1 MILKKKKMKI
11 TVTIIGYV
19 VLLLIACIMVV
30 PFLYMFLTSLKV
42 TYSAYNFKFSLDELT
57 LANYV
62 QIIEEKEFIKYFL
75 NSTIIA
81 VSGVIISVV
90 FSSLAGFAFAQ
101 KQFYGKEHIFLFMLA
116 TLIIPSTV
124 TMLPLYI
131 IMRQLDWLNTFYALI
146 LPIPTA
152 MGVFLMRQAMLG
164 IPRELIE
171 AARIDGCSD
180 LRIFIQI
187 VLPLVKPAIITLT
200 IFTFIGAWNEFLW
213 PLIATTDGTVR
224 TLTVG
229 LSTMRS
235 QYTVNYGLVMAGAT
249 LTFLPSF
256 IIYMVLQSKFIEG
269 VTLSGVKG

>member
-1 MILKKKKMKI
+1 MKF
-11 TVTIIGYV
+11 IIKTLGNCL
-19 VLLLIACIMVV
+19 LLLIACIMVI
-30 PFLYMFLTSLKV
+30 PFLYMVLTSLKV
-42 TYSAYNFKFSLDELT
+42 TYSAYNFQFSIDDFT
-57 LANYV
+57 LANYI
-62 QIIEEKEFIKYFL
+62 QIISEKEFVGYFF

-81 VSGVIISVV
+81 VSGVVLAVV
-90 FSSLAGFAFAQ
+90 FSTLAGFAFAQ
-101 KQFYGKEHIFLFMLA
+101 KEFPGRDKLFFFMLS

-146 LPIPTA
+146 LPIPSA
-152 MGVFLMRQAMLG
+152 LGVFLMRQAMLG
-164 IPRELIE
+164 IPRDLVE

-180 LRIFIQI
+180 IRILLQI
-187 VLPLVKPAIITLT
+187 VLPLIKPAIISLT

-213 PLIATTDGTVR
+213 PLIATTDASVR

-229 LSTMRS
+229 LSSMQS

-256 IIYMVLQSKFIEG
+256 IIYIILQSKFVEG
-269 VTLSGVKG
+269 VTLSGMKG

>member
-1 MILKKKKMKI
+1 MKLVLKI
-11 TVTIIGYV
+11 TGNII
-19 VLLLIACIMVV
+19 LILIACIMIV
-30 PFLYMFLTSLKV
+30 PFLYMVITSFKV
-42 TYSAYNFKFSLDELT
+42 TYSAYNFQFSLNELT
-57 LANYV
+57 LANYT
-62 QIIEEKEFIKYFL
+62 QILTEKEFVRYFL

-81 VSGVIISVV
+81 VSGVILSVV

-101 KQFYGKEHIFLFMLA
+101 KDFPGREKIFFFMLT

-152 MGVFLMRQAMLG
+152 MGVFLMRQAMLNV
-164 IPRELIE
+164 PKDLIE

-180 LRIFIQI
+180 IRILIQI
-187 VLPLVKPAIITLT
+187 VLPLVKPALITLT

-249 LTFLPSF
+249 VTFLPSF
-256 IIYMVLQSKFIEG
+256 IIYMLLQRKFVEG
-269 VTLSGVKG
+269 VALSGVKG